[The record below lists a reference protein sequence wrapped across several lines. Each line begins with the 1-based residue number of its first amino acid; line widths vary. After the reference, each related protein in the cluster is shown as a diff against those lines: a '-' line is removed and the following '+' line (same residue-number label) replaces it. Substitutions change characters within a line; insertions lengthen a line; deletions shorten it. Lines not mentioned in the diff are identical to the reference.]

1 MARGG
6 TFFIKHNHAG
16 HFSYLTLDVP
26 GGSLLDN
33 VLIQQFVWNGEANQ
47 QWLVTDVGEGFCTIV
62 SVATGKALDIPG
74 GLSIAQLPVQQFGL
88 HGGPNQQWRFV
99 TLPAVNGPTVFRPEV
114 HQILNRAT
122 GMALDVPGGSQS
134 SGLTIQQFP
143 PHSGWNQTWILEPAP
158 SLQQTQRL
166 TFAPTSVAFG
176 SIPVGATRGRT
187 LTVENTSGRAVRAS
201 LDPSAGVGPFEWSGF
216 DLTLADG
223 DQRAV
228 TVEFTP
234 LAPGVA
240 RTELRVVSDTPASPH
255 VVSVAGRATGTVPVW
270 LHAPALGGPPE

>member
-26 GGSLLDN
+26 AGSSLDN
-33 VLIQQFVWNGEANQ
+33 VLVQQFVWHGGPNQ
-47 QWLVTDVGEGFCTIV
+47 QWLVTDLGDGFCSIV

-74 GLSIAQLPVQQFGL
+74 GLAIPQLPVQQFGL

-99 TLPAVNGPTVFRPEV
+99 TLPAVTGPTLFRPEV
-114 HQILNRAT
+114 HQIINRAT

-143 PHSGWNQTWILEPAP
+143 PHSGWNQTWILEPSP
-158 SLQQTQRL
+158 SLQQMQRL
-166 TFAPTSVAFG
+166 TFSPTSLSFG
-176 SIPVGATRGRT
+176 SIPVGGTRTRT
-187 LTVENTSGRAVRAS
+187 LTVENDSGRAVRAALS
-201 LDPSAGVGPFEWSGF
+201 PSAVGSPFDWSGF
-216 DLTLADG
+216 EVTLDAG

-240 RTELRVVSDTPASPH
+240 RTELRVTSDAVGSPH
-255 VVSVAGRATGTVPVW
+255 VVSVAGRATGTIPV
-270 LHAPALGGPPE
+270 